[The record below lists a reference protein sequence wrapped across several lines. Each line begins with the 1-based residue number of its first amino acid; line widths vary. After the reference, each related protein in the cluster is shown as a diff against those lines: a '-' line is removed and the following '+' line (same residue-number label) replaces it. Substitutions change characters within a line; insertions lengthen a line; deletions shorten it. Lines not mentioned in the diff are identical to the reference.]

1 MTDCKEDLMQVTRSI
16 GMVLA
21 LVLLLG
27 RPALAEQRIGFV
39 RSDELVSAYGA
50 TQGALAQLQKEVE
63 GWRQE
68 GSEMEQELAK
78 LIEDYQ
84 GRSAMLTATSR
95 KQEEEKITRKRVA
108 LDEFVQRYFGPDG
121 KAEKRR
127 AELLRPVEN
136 AILAAIKVI
145 AEREKYD
152 MVLDA
157 SNAGVVWAS
166 TALDLTDQV
175 SAELTNSA
183 PVESGK

>member
-1 MTDCKEDLMQVTRSI
+1 MQMFRSI
-16 GMVLA
+16 GMVVA

-27 RPALAEQRIGFV
+27 RPAWAEQRIGFV
-39 RSDELVSAYGA
+39 RSDELVGSYGA
-50 TQGALAQLQKEVE
+50 TQGALAQLQKEIE

-68 GSEMEQELAK
+68 GAEMEQELNK
-78 LIEDYQ
+78 LVEDYQ
-84 GRSAMLTATSR
+84 GRSAMLTEASR

-127 AELLRPVEN
+127 AELLRPVES
-136 AILAAIKVI
+136 AILAAIKVV
-145 AEREKYD
+145 AERENYD

-175 SAELTNSA
+175 SAELAAESPA
-183 PVESGK
+183 ESGK